1 VSGSQPHIGI
11 VALDRW
17 RGGVIYTH
25 NLVRALSHLPAT
37 ERPRITL
44 FCRSNAELFEE
55 VASLADNVVVYESLL
70 DKIFGD
76 TRFAVLAQR
85 LSSGASAVLLREAAP
100 ELAKAARRARVEVVF
115 PVSVAYTRLMPTTI
129 AWIPDLQ
136 HCFLPEFFSR
146 LARAARD
153 KSFPALLR
161 DPNRHVVFSSRCALE
176 DAIRAY
182 GPPMARTHILHF
194 TTVPLPS
201 WFQDPAPVVA
211 KYKLPS
217 SYVIL
222 CNQFWIHKDHLTA
235 FRAAA
240 KLKQQGLTVH
250 LVCTGP
256 TQDNRHPEFFPKLK
270 AQIKELGLESQV
282 HILGMIPRDDQM
294 CLVRACK
301 VVLQPS
307 KFEGWSTVIEDA
319 RALGKPVIASDFPVH
334 IEQAAPGSSFFRMGD
349 ADDCAH
355 AISSF
360 LAKEEVPTYSP
371 ADHDARIVAF
381 ARKFMAIVDA
391 SLGDDSSPYIPES
404 EPLLQSSKR

>member
-1 VSGSQPHIGI
+1 VSRSQPHIGL

-44 FCRSNAELFEE
+44 FCRGTSELFEE

-70 DKIFGD
+70 DKAFGH
-76 TRFAVLAQR
+76 TRFSVLAQR
-85 LSSGASAVLLREAAP
+85 INSGLSAALTGEAAP
-100 ELAKAARRARVEVVF
+100 ELARAARRARVETIF
-115 PVSVAYTRLMPTTI
+115 PVTVSYTSKLPNAI

-146 LARAARD
+146 LAIAARD
-153 KSFPALLR
+153 RSFPAMLR
-161 DPNRHVVFSSRCALE
+161 DPKRHVVFSSHCALE

-182 GPPMARTHILHF
+182 GPPVAQTHILHF
-194 TTVPLPS
+194 ATVPLPS
-201 WFQDPAPVVA
+201 WFQDPAPFVA

-217 SYVIL
+217 SFIIL
-222 CNQFWIHKDHLTA
+222 CNQFWIHKDHMTA

-240 KLKQQGLTVH
+240 KLKREGLTVH

-270 AQIKELGLESQV
+270 AQIKELGIEKQV
-282 HILGMIPRDDQM
+282 HIVGMIPREDQV
-294 CLVRACK
+294 CLIRASK
-301 VVLQPS
+301 AVLQPS

-334 IEQAAPGSSFFRMGD
+334 IEQDAPGSSFFRMGD
-349 ADDCAH
+349 PDACAS
-355 AISSF
+355 AIAHF
-360 LAKEEVPTYSP
+360 LQKEEFPHYSP
-371 ADHDARIVAF
+371 EDHDARVVDF
-381 ARKFMAIVDA
+381 ARTFMGIVNA
-391 SLGDDSSPYIPES
+391 ALSHSSQYVTES
-404 EPLLQSSKR
+404 ENEYQSFKV